1 MIRLVV
7 HVWVCFLCLKNKTAQ
22 IRQSW
27 RIRLPCQPQ
36 VRTWT
41 CVVAQVIGLNKLE
54 TNRGRKKGRIEGE
67 RQENLLGARVN

>member
-1 MIRLVV
+1 MDWAILA
-7 HVWVCFLCLKNKTAQ
+7 HQ
-22 IRQSW
+22 I
-27 RIRLPCQPQ
+27 LPGHANPQ

-54 TNRGRKKGRIEGE
+54 TNRGRKKGRIEGK